1 VVPVRYRMLGTIT
14 AHDGTHW
21 QPVAAAKPRALL
33 AALLIRAGDVLTL
46 DQLLFE
52 LWGDQ
57 PPRTAPTQIHG
68 YVLRIRRLLGE
79 RHAQSL
85 VTAGPGY
92 RLIIEDGE
100 IDTRVFAQ
108 RAAQGRAALRDG
120 DVEHAVDLLGGALA
134 MWRGPALADVA
145 ASPLVNGLRKRL
157 TELRHVTWE
166 ARVTADLTLGRHTGL
181 VDEIERHV
189 DAHPLRERPWRQLM
203 LALDRAGRRDEAI
216 AAYQRVRTILVD
228 HSGIEPGLELRRLYD
243 ELRRP
248 RPHLVPK
255 VPKLVGRAAELT
267 ALDALA
273 ESDGPV
279 IAAVTGPAGIGK
291 TALVRHWAADRD
303 RFPDGSLHADLRG
316 YGHGSPARPS
326 AVLATFLQAL
336 GVPAAAIPP
345 DEDSRAALY
354 RSRLAGR
361 HAVVILDNA
370 RDAAQVRPLLPGP
383 SRCVVIVTSRDDLRG
398 LAASH
403 GAHLLRLPVLEPA
416 AAIALLGGTDTD
428 VAELA
433 ALCGHLPLALR
444 IAARRLAART
454 PVSALLEAL
463 RSDDLDGFAHRNA
476 AVRAAFDHSY
486 RALPAAAQ
494 YVFRLLGLTP
504 GREFTAHAVAA
515 LAALPL
521 PAATAVLDRLAAAH
535 MIEPAGRGR
544 FACHELLHRYAH
556 ELAPDDPAASR
567 RLADHYLAT
576 ALRAAVLVSPN
587 MARVPGPP
595 VTAEPVP
602 FTDHAAAVAWLDAE
616 RANLVA
622 LGGWRLVDALRGYFS
637 MRSCRADWAAAARA
651 GLARAVAEGATAGQS
666 AMAISLG
673 LLAWCEGQ
681 YADARARYREAAAFA
696 RCARW
701 REGEATALNGVGRAE
716 VGLGRPRAGR
726 RVLTEALA
734 IDRAVGFRAG
744 EARELHNIGLA
755 MQHEGLLEAAV
766 THQEQALALYTELGD
781 IRGQCV
787 VADALA
793 WARQLAGLPTDL
805 AEHTAA
811 LALGAGIGWDAAQAG
826 VLRTIAARH
835 RDAGRFTTAR
845 EYATRALA
853 LARDGGEHQVTVD
866 SLTVLGDA
874 LSGLGLYPDARRSYT
889 EALSAAAASGFV
901 TGRVDALL
909 GLAQLHVRS
918 GEPAT
923 GEVWARN
930 AVAAARRHGLLLR
943 EAWSLTALA
952 GATAARGRHAEAVRY
967 AKDALAACER
977 SGHHAGTATVLSI
990 MGAVST
996 KRAAPSVG

>member
-1 VVPVRYRMLGTIT
+1 MRYRMLGNIA
-14 AHDGTHW
+14 AHDGAHW
-21 QPVAAAKPRALL
+21 QPVGAAKPRALL
-33 AALLIRAGDVLTL
+33 AALLIRAGDVLSV

-57 PPRTAPTQIHG
+57 PPRSAPTQIQG

-79 RHAQSL
+79 AHAQSL
-85 VTAGPGY
+85 VTAGSGY
-92 RLIIEDGE
+92 RLVVGDGE

-108 RAAQGRAALRDG
+108 RSARGREALQDG
-120 DVEHAVDLLGGALA
+120 DAEHAAELLGSALA
-134 MWRGPALADVA
+134 MWRGPVLADVP
-145 ASPLVNGLRKRL
+145 ASPLVSGIRRRL
-157 TELRHVTWE
+157 TELRHITWE
-166 ARVTADLTLGRHTGL
+166 SRVEADLALGRHAGL
-181 VDEIERHV
+181 VEEIERHV

-203 LALDRAGRRDEAI
+203 LALDGAGRRDEAL
-216 AAYQRVRTILVD
+216 AAYERVRTILVD
-228 HSGIEPGLELRRLYD
+228 HSGIEPGPDLRRLYD
-243 ELRRP
+243 DLRRP

-273 ESDGPV
+273 EEQGPV

-291 TALVRHWAADRD
+291 TALVRHWAGRD
-303 RFPDGSLHADLRG
+303 RFPDGRLYADLKG
-316 YGHGSPARPS
+316 YGHGSPAEPG
-326 AVLATFLQAL
+326 AVLATFLRAL
-336 GVPAAAIPP
+336 GVPEDTIPA

-354 RSRLAGR
+354 RSRIAGR
-361 HAVVILDNA
+361 RVLVVLDNA

-383 SRCVVIVTSRDDLRG
+383 SPSMVLVTSRDDLRG
-398 LAASH
+398 LAATH

-416 AAIALLGGTDTD
+416 AAVALLGTADAD

-444 IAARRLAART
+444 IAARKLAART
-454 PVSALLEAL
+454 PVSALVEAL
-463 RSDDLDGFAHRNA
+463 RSGDLDGFAHRNA
-476 AVRAAFDHSY
+476 AVRAAFDASY
-486 RALPAAAQ
+486 RALPEAARH
-494 YVFRLLGLTP
+494 VFPLLGLTP
-504 GREFTAHAVAA
+504 GREFSAHAVAA
-515 LAALPL
+515 LAGLPV
-521 PAATAVLDRLAAAH
+521 PTAAAILDRLAAAH
-535 MIEPAGRGR
+535 MVEPAGRGR
-544 FACHELLHRYAH
+544 FTCHDLLRRYAT
-556 ELAPDDPAASR
+556 ELAHDDPAARR

-576 ALRAAVLVSPN
+576 VLHAATFVSPH

-595 VTAEPVP
+595 VAAEPVP
-602 FTDHAAAVAWLDAE
+602 FADHAAALAWLDAE

-622 LGGWRLVDALRGYFS
+622 VGGWRLVDGLRGYFS
-637 MRSCRADWAAAARA
+637 MRSCRADWATAARA
-651 GLARAVAEGATAGQS
+651 GLAQAVAEGSAAGQS

-673 LLAWCEGQ
+673 LLAWCEGR
-681 YADARARYREAAAFA
+681 YADARSHYREAAVYA
-696 RCARW
+696 RQARW

-716 VGLGRPRAGR
+716 VGLGRPREGR
-726 RVLTEALA
+726 RLLTEALA
-734 IDRAVGFRAG
+734 IDRAIGFHAG

-766 THQEQALALYTELGD
+766 AHQEQALAIYTELGD

-793 WARQLAGLPTDL
+793 WARQLAGLPTDMS
-805 AEHTAA
+805 EHTAA
-811 LALGAGIGWDAAQAG
+811 LALGAGIGWDSAQAG

-845 EYATRALA
+845 EYASRALA
-853 LARDGGEHQVTVD
+853 LARDGGEHQVRVD

-874 LSGLGLYPDARRSYT
+874 LSGLGLYAEARRAYT
-889 EALSAAAASGFV
+889 EALSSAATSGFV

-943 EAWSLTALA
+943 EAWALTALA
-952 GATAARGRHAEAVRY
+952 GATAARGRHTEAARY

-977 SGHHAGTATVLSI
+977 SGHHAGAATALSL
-990 MGAVST
+990 MGHLA
-996 KRAAPSVG
+996 SVQSHAG